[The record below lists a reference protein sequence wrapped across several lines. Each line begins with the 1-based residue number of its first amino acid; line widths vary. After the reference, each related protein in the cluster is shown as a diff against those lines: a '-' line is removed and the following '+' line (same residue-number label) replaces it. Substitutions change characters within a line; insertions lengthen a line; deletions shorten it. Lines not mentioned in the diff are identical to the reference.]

1 MKNKKEDVKKA
12 ILALENNG
20 IIAFPTDTVYGLAC
34 VYDSEEAINKIKQ
47 AKGRDE
53 KKPLPMMLY
62 SVDQIE
68 KVAYVNETTKKIINK
83 FMPGALTIVLKKREE
98 VPSYV
103 TNGFDTIG
111 IRIPNHEL
119 SLEILR
125 KINKPLLVTSA
136 NKSDTSSKFNSEEVR
151 NDIGEYLDYLI
162 DGESDNKL
170 ASTIVSLINEPVILR
185 EGTITLEEI
194 LKEIN

>member
-68 KVAYVNETTKKIINK
+68 KVAYVNEITKKIINK